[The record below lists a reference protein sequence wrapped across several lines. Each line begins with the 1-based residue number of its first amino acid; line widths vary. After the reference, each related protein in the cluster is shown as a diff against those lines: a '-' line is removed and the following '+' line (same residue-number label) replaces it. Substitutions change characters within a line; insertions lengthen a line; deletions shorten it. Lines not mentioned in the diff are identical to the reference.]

1 MNMTKLLIISLAF
14 VLIDGTSAGLAA
26 TPNKQ
31 TASGIFALLSADT
44 VKHPFKNL
52 AGEACWTNP
61 NVAGVVLRTDW
72 ATTEPVAGQ
81 YNWSFLDTGLALGQ
95 SNHKKIGISVVAGV
109 SSPAWIYALGAKQFI
124 LTGYGPMPS
133 PWDAI
138 FQSNWGQFLKQLAL
152 RYDSNPQ
159 LAFVTMAGPGRTVEY
174 FFALSRA
181 DTAQLISTVGI
192 QGWVTAANQNTDAY
206 AKAFLLTPFFCATG
220 LPLRGEGP
228 EAMTSVVQYGL
239 SAYPGR
245 FGVQS
250 NALSARYPT
259 TTGPFPHTS
268 VPLAG
273 LSPIGFQMLQ
283 PVASGKLGGT
293 LAQALTN
300 GIALGA
306 HFIEV
311 YDSDCEDP
319 NQQSAISSANQTLV
333 SKYPWLAAAVC
344 DRWKLTPKTPT
355 ALTNGFLAE
364 HNSTTVNGHRLFTS
378 KEVGNFA
385 IFSTRFSSVLVV
397 LGGAVSVLV
406 DPYTQAHANQVV
418 VTTDL
423 LLDVVLRHPEAL
435 CVGSTT
441 F

>member
-1 MNMTKLLIISLAF
+1 MSASSARETVPSMNMTKLLIISLAF

-31 TASGIFALLSADT
+31 TASGIFALISADT

-174 FFALSRA
+174 FFALSAA
-181 DTAQLISTVGI
+181 DRAQLISTVGI

-319 NQQSAISSANQTLV
+319 NQQSAISSANQSLV
-333 SKYPWLAAAVC
+333 SKYP
-344 DRWKLTPKTPT
+344 
-355 ALTNGFLAE
+355 
-364 HNSTTVNGHRLFTS
+364 
-378 KEVGNFA
+378 
-385 IFSTRFSSVLVV
+385 
-397 LGGAVSVLV
+397 
-406 DPYTQAHANQVV
+406 
-418 VTTDL
+418 
-423 LLDVVLRHPEAL
+423 
-435 CVGSTT
+435 
-441 F
+441 